1 MTVKVTKEDFKHL
14 FAEVITDSLR
24 TEIGDV
30 TYFSILHFVEK
41 QYDTL
46 IKNAVDMTKE
56 LYLASEQY
64 RADVEIMIE
73 QIIYLAKI
81 DLCDIEDCINYK
93 LERQMKRIEAEQ
105 E

>member
-1 MTVKVTKEDFKHL
+1 MTVKVSEEQFKDL
-14 FAEVITDSLR
+14 FTEVVTDGLR

-46 IKNAVDMTKE
+46 IKNAVNMTKE

-64 RADVEIMIE
+64 REDVEYYE
-73 QIIYLAKI
+73 EHRRDSL
-81 DLCDIEDCINYK
+81 
-93 LERQMKRIEAEQ
+93 
-105 E
+105 

>member
-1 MTVKVTKEDFKHL
+1 MTVQVSEEQFKDL
-14 FAEVITDSLR
+14 FTEVVTDSLK
-24 TEIGDV
+24 TEIGAV

-64 RADVEIMIE
+64 REDVEYYE
-73 QIIYLAKI
+73 EHRRDSL
-81 DLCDIEDCINYK
+81 
-93 LERQMKRIEAEQ
+93 
-105 E
+105 

>member
-1 MTVKVTKEDFKHL
+1 MTVQVSEEQFKDLFTEVVTDG
-14 FAEVITDSLR
+14 LR

-56 LYLASEQY
+56 LYLSSEQY
-64 RADVEIMIE
+64 KEDVE
-73 QIIYLAKI
+73 Y
-81 DLCDIEDCINYK
+81 YK
-93 LERQMKRIEAEQ
+93 EHRRDSL
-105 E
+105 

>member
-1 MTVKVTKEDFKHL
+1 MTVQVSEEQFKDL
-14 FAEVITDSLR
+14 FTEVITDSLR

-64 RADVEIMIE
+64 REDVEYYE
-73 QIIYLAKI
+73 EHRRDSL
-81 DLCDIEDCINYK
+81 
-93 LERQMKRIEAEQ
+93 
-105 E
+105 

>member
-1 MTVKVTKEDFKHL
+1 MTVKISEEQFKDLFTEVVTDG
-14 FAEVITDSLR
+14 LR

-64 RADVEIMIE
+64 KKDVEYFE
-73 QIIYLAKI
+73 EHRRDSL
-81 DLCDIEDCINYK
+81 
-93 LERQMKRIEAEQ
+93 
-105 E
+105 

>member
-1 MTVKVTKEDFKHL
+1 MTVKVSEEQFKDL
-14 FAEVITDSLR
+14 FTEVVTDSLR

-46 IKNAVDMTKE
+46 IKNAVDITKE

-64 RADVEIMIE
+64 REDVEYYE
-73 QIIYLAKI
+73 
-81 DLCDIEDCINYK
+81 EH
-93 LERQMKRIEAEQ
+93 KRDSL
-105 E
+105 

>member
-1 MTVKVTKEDFKHL
+1 MTVQVSEKQFKDL
-14 FAEVITDSLR
+14 FTEVVTDSLK

-64 RADVEIMIE
+64 REDVEYYE
-73 QIIYLAKI
+73 EHRRDSL
-81 DLCDIEDCINYK
+81 
-93 LERQMKRIEAEQ
+93 
-105 E
+105 

>member
-1 MTVKVTKEDFKHL
+1 MTVQVSKEQFKDL
-14 FAEVITDSLR
+14 FTEVITDGLR

-64 RADVEIMIE
+64 REDVEYFE
-73 QIIYLAKI
+73 EHRRDSL
-81 DLCDIEDCINYK
+81 
-93 LERQMKRIEAEQ
+93 
-105 E
+105 

>member
-1 MTVKVTKEDFKHL
+1 MTVKVTEEDFKNL

-24 TEIGDV
+24 TEICDV

-46 IKNAVDMTKE
+46 IKNAVDITKE

-64 RADVEIMIE
+64 REDVEYYE
-73 QIIYLAKI
+73 EHRRDSL
-81 DLCDIEDCINYK
+81 
-93 LERQMKRIEAEQ
+93 
-105 E
+105 

>member
-1 MTVKVTKEDFKHL
+1 MTVQVSEEQFKDLFTEVVTDG
-14 FAEVITDSLR
+14 LR

-56 LYLASEQY
+56 LYLSSEQY
-64 RADVEIMIE
+64 KEDVEYYEEHRMDS
-73 QIIYLAKI
+73 L
-81 DLCDIEDCINYK
+81 
-93 LERQMKRIEAEQ
+93 
-105 E
+105 

>member
-1 MTVKVTKEDFKHL
+1 MTVKVTEEDFKNL

-24 TEIGDV
+24 TEISDV

-56 LYLASEQY
+56 LYLSSEQY
-64 RADVEIMIE
+64 REDVEYYE
-73 QIIYLAKI
+73 EHRRDSL
-81 DLCDIEDCINYK
+81 
-93 LERQMKRIEAEQ
+93 
-105 E
+105 